1 MIPRPL
7 LTLNFQRM
15 SDDKNRYIPTEEDR
29 LHQYFSQ
36 LASVLPN
43 PPKDWAKAARLC
55 KWDRMLKERQNKC
68 G

>member
-1 MIPRPL
+1 
-7 LTLNFQRM
+7 M
-15 SDDKNRYIPTEEDR
+15 SDDKNKYIPTEEDR

-55 KWDRMLKERQNKC
+55 KWDRMLKERKNKNESISISRKIFKPS